1 MCFSP
6 EVSLATFSIGIIFSI
21 LSWSLGKAYDKIVGG
36 FLGFVSLM
44 QGIEFL
50 LWNHQK
56 CDSTNKE
63 LSVTGMWLNHL
74 QPIVLG
80 ALILWLSPRTEHKG
94 WIWLVMGLYLL
105 MIIPYSLQFQNK
117 MDLQCTTKH
126 EGDPHLIW
134 NWNYMPT
141 ATFVYDMFLLAFISI
156 ALLGMPGKGGGV
168 VFALVAYFTY
178 TTSKFLYPRDYGSM
192 WCFYTAFIP
201 MIYYFARN
209 MGYGS

>member
-1 MCFSP
+1 MCFNP

-21 LSWSLGKAYDKIVGG
+21 LSWSLGKASDKIVGG

-63 LSVTGMWLNHL
+63 LSVAGMWLNHL

-80 ALILWLSPRTEHKG
+80 VLVLWLSNRAENKG
-94 WIWLVMGLYLL
+94 WIWLIIGLYLL
-105 MIIPYSLQFQNK
+105 MIIPYSLQFQDK

-134 NWNYMPT
+134 NWNYMPNT
-141 ATFVYDMFLLAFISI
+141 DFVYSMFLLAVMSIS
-156 ALLGMPGKGGGV
+156 LLGMPGNGRGV
-168 VFALVAYFTY
+168 VFACVSFFTY
-178 TTSKFLYPRDYGSM
+178 TTSKLLYPRENGSI
-192 WCFYTAFIP
+192 WCFYIAFIP